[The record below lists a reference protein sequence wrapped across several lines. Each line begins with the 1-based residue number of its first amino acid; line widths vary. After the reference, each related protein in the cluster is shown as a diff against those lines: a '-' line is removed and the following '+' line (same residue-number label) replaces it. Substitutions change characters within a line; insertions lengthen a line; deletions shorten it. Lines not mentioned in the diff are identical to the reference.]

1 MKQSLHLLKAV
12 LKVVHQIT
20 LLGGVCY
27 NWHVETMEITCM
39 RGDLGS
45 LSTTVLF
52 YGTYIAQ
59 HETGQVQYH
68 S

>member
-1 MKQSLHLLKAV
+1 MHEGK
-12 LKVVHQIT
+12 IP
-20 LLGGVCY
+20 
-27 NWHVETMEITCM
+27 
-39 RGDLGS
+39 RDLGS